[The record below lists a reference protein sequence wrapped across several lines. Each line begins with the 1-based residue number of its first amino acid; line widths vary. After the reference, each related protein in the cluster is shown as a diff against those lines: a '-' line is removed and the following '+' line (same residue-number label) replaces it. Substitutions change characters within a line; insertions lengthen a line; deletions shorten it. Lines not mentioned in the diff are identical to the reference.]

1 MFKLPTGV
9 AAAATVLAVFAAVG
23 PARAQHATLTA
34 GTSWV
39 NELGSVLTID
49 SVAGNGLMTGSY
61 VTKVGCDAG
70 VAQPLTGWYY
80 AGSTGGAMTFT
91 VNFQGCNSITSWTGQ
106 YNYANG
112 SIQTLWYL
120 AAAVAP
126 TWNAINAGAD
136 NFTMTTATAKK

>member
-1 MFKLPTGV
+1 MRKLLTRVAAV
-9 AAAATVLAVFAAVG
+9 AAALTAFAAAG
-23 PARAQHATLTA
+23 PARAQYATLTT

-49 SVAGNGLMTGSY
+49 SIAGNGLMTGSY

-70 VAQPLTGWYY
+70 SPQPMTGWYF

-106 YNYANG
+106 YNYSNG

-136 NFTMTTATAKK
+136 MFVQQGAMKK